1 MRPGSAGE
9 TAERGSVLALMPAAV
24 MILLVLGAIA
34 VDFAQVFL
42 AERELA
48 IATDAAASD
57 AAAVAREDRL
67 EGAGEVR
74 PDPERVERA
83 VTASFARRRS
93 PYIRGLD
100 VRVEVVGGD
109 RVRVTARGQVEH
121 IFARG
126 IPGVPHQANVQATSV
141 ATTAR
146 PPATARAR

>member
-1 MRPGSAGE
+1 MRASPRE
-9 TAERGSVLALMPAAV
+9 TPDRGSVLVLMPAAV

-48 IATDAAASD
+48 IATAAAAGDAAAL
-57 AAAVAREDRL
+57 AVDDPL

-74 PDPERVERA
+74 LDPERAERA
-83 VTASFARRRS
+83 VADSFARRRP

-100 VRVEVVGGD
+100 VRVEVAGGH
-109 RVRVTARGQVEH
+109 RVRVTATGRVDH

-146 PPATARAR
+146 PRATAPSR